1 MKLLSYLFAAALC
14 AAPAAM
20 FAQDEPSEPSPTAS
34 STDIEVV
41 TPGGSRKKNLD
52 TPDSVTTF
60 DRRQIE
66 ERMAGQTPD
75 LLEGTTGVYV
85 QHTAA
90 GQGSP
95 FIRGRTGK
103 EIVMLVNGVRFSN
116 SMFRG
121 GPNQYYATVG
131 PHTIERI
138 EVIRGPASVL
148 YGSDALGGVLNII
161 TRQPT
166 FEEAWDYTFGARG
179 RFESS
184 SMRKEGGIFGE
195 VSSEHFGAIVQGSY
209 ADVDELV
216 GGAGIGRQPY
226 TAYEEWGTYG
236 AFGTRFGAHTLT
248 FNYSHHQQN
257 DVNRTDQVTSLVAN
271 PDALPAPGTGR
282 DIRRLFVW
290 QVDDFAT
297 LRWHHGDIGV
307 LEEMFA
313 EVMYHKV
320 QESLQRIRRSSPNRL
335 EDSNFNVHTL
345 GFRTQAVLDFGN
357 WSRLTVGGELYHDM
371 VNTRSI
377 DINRQTGEY
386 TNEDGRVQV
395 PDWSSYTSFGIYAQN
410 ETTFL
415 DEMLQFRYGVRFS
428 GFRAL
433 ADVDLNDPEIDG
445 VNTFVTDVTGAFAM
459 IYRPIDEVSIYLNL
473 SRGFRAPNLDELAAS
488 KGFGA
493 GEVIPNP
500 DLDPETQYSVDIGSK
515 VFIPTLDPNSAAPY
529 EAMGSVAF
537 FFNYLED
544 TLIRESLVFKGT
556 DVFRSVNGGRARIFG
571 VEADFGFY
579 LSEAL
584 SWLGL
589 PTDHLFFEGDA
600 LGFYANFTYT
610 RGDDLKNDVPIARI
624 PPVFSEVSMR
634 YSAMHNQIYLE
645 PYMNIVGRQD
655 QINPGSVSDPRFTP
669 GDAPG
674 YVTFGLRAGWYPSRH
689 VKFNLNIQNIG
700 NRSYHPMGSGTF
712 GTGTN
717 VILSGEIRW

>member
-1 MKLLSYLFAAALC
+1 MKRGLLGCLLFFAPCAAAQDVESGT
-14 AAPAAM
+14 PAK
-20 FAQDEPSEPSPTAS
+20 SETE
-34 STDIEVV
+34 IEVV
-41 TPGGSRKKNLD
+41 TPGGSKKKLLD
-52 TPDSVTTF
+52 TPDSVTTL
-60 DRRQIE
+60 DRRQIQ

-75 LLEGTTGVYV
+75 LLEGTTGVYI

-121 GPNQYYATVG
+121 GPNQYYATIG
-131 PHTIERI
+131 PDTIERI

-161 TRQPT
+161 TRKPT
-166 FEEAWDYTFGARG
+166 FEEAWDYTFGARA

-184 SMRKEGGIFGE
+184 SMRKQGGTFAEFGSPHFGGI
-195 VSSEHFGAIVQGSY
+195 VDASY

-216 GGAGIGRQPY
+216 GGSSIGRQPY
-226 TAYEEWGTYG
+226 TSYEEWGIYG
-236 AFGTRFGAHTLT
+236 NFGTRWGNHTVD
-248 FNYSHHQQN
+248 FNYSHFQQH
-257 DVNRTDQVTSLVAN
+257 DINRTDRVSPLVAN
-271 PDALPAPGTGR
+271 PALLPAPGVGR
-282 DIRRLFVW
+282 DKRRLFVW
-290 QVDDFAT
+290 QIDDLAM
-297 LRWHHGDIGV
+297 LNWRYEPDGV
-307 LEEMFA
+307 VEEMF
-313 EVMYHKV
+313 VDLMYHKV
-320 QESLQRIRRSSPNRL
+320 QESLQRIRNNNPNRL

-345 GFRTQAVLDFGN
+345 GFRSQAVLNFGT
-357 WSRLTVGGELYHDM
+357 WARLTVGGEVYHDM
-371 VNTRSI
+371 VNSRSI
-377 DINRQTGEY
+377 DIDRTTKEQ

-410 ETTFL
+410 ETTFF

-433 ADVDLNDPEIDG
+433 ADVDLNDPQIDG
-445 VNTFVTDVTGAFAM
+445 VNTFVTDITGAFAM
-459 IYRPIDEVSIYLNL
+459 IYQPIDEVSITLNL

-493 GEVIPNP
+493 GEAIPNP
-500 DLDPETQYSVDIGSK
+500 NLDPETQWSVDVGAK
-515 VFIPTLDPNSAAPY
+515 MFIPTQDAKSAAPY
-529 EAMGSVAF
+529 EATGSLVF

-544 TLIRESLVFKGT
+544 TLIRESLTYQGV
-556 DVFRSVNGGRARIFG
+556 DVFRSINGGRGRIFG
-571 VEADFGFY
+571 FEADFGFY
-579 LSEAL
+579 LSEVL
-584 SWLGL
+584 GWIGL

-600 LGFYANFTYT
+600 LGFNANFTYT
-610 RGDDLKNDVPIARI
+610 RGDDLKNDEPIGRI

-634 YSAMHNQIYLE
+634 YSAMNGKLFLE

-655 QINPGSVSDPRFTP
+655 QYNSSAAGDPRFTP
-669 GDAPG
+669 HDAPG
-674 YVTFGLRAGWYPSRH
+674 YVTFGLRAGWTPCRN
-689 VKFNLNIQNIG
+689 VRFNLNIQNIG

-717 VILSGEIRW
+717 VVLSGEIKW

>member
-20 FAQDEPSEPSPTAS
+20 FAQDEPAEPSPTAS

-52 TPDSVTTF
+52 TPDSVTTL

-589 PTDHLFFEGDA
+589 PNDHVFFEGDA

>member
-1 MKLLSYLFAAALC
+1 MTRSLLAGFFMCLLASFAAAQGTSNT
-14 AAPAAM
+14 A
-20 FAQDEPSEPSPTAS
+20 ENTSSETE
-34 STDIEVV
+34 IEVV
-41 TPGGSRKKNLD
+41 TPGGSKKKLLD
-52 TPDSVTTF
+52 TPDSVTTL
-60 DRRQIE
+60 DRTQIE

-75 LLEGTTGVYV
+75 LLEGTTGVYI

-121 GPNQYYATVG
+121 GPNQYYATIG

-161 TRQPT
+161 TKQPT

-195 VSSEHFGAIVQGSY
+195 VSSEHFGALVTGSY

-216 GGAGIGRQPY
+216 GGAGIGRQPF

-236 AFGTRFGAHTLT
+236 AFGTRWGGHTIS

-257 DVNRTDQVTSLVAN
+257 DVNRTDQVTPLVAN
-271 PDALPAPGTGR
+271 PDLLPAPGVGR
-282 DIRRLFVW
+282 DLRRLFVW
-290 QVDDFAT
+290 QIDDLA
-297 LRWHHGDIGV
+297 LLNWRYEEGGI
-307 LEEMFA
+307 LEELFVD
-313 EVMYHKV
+313 VMYHKV
-320 QESLQRIRRSSPNRL
+320 QESLQRIRRSNPNRL

-345 GFRTQAVLDFGN
+345 GLRTQAVLNFGT
-357 WSRLTVGGELYHDM
+357 WARLTVGGEVYHDM
-371 VNTRSI
+371 VNSRSI
-377 DINRQTGEY
+377 DINRTTGEQ

-459 IYRPIDEVSIYLNL
+459 VYKPIDEVSVYLNL

-493 GEVIPNP
+493 GEAIPNP
-500 DLDPETQYSVDIGSK
+500 DLDPETQYSADLGAK
-515 VFIPTLDPNSAAPY
+515 MFIPTQDPNSAAPY

-544 TLIRESLVFKGT
+544 TLIRESLVYQGQN
-556 DVFRSVNGGRARIFG
+556 VFRSINGGRARIFG

-584 SWLGL
+584 GWLGL

-634 YSAMHNQIYLE
+634 YSALHGQVFLE

-655 QINPGSVSDPRFTP
+655 QYSPGALSDPRFTP
-669 GDAPG
+669 NDAPG
-674 YVTFGLRAGWYPSRH
+674 YVTFGLRAGWTPSRH
-689 VKFNLNIQNIG
+689 VRFNLNIQNIG

-717 VILSGEIRW
+717 VILSGEIKW

>member
-1 MKLLSYLFAAALC
+1 MTRNLLAGFFMCLLASVAAA
-14 AAPAAM
+14 
-20 FAQDEPSEPSPTAS
+20 QDTSNSAESRSSETE
-34 STDIEVV
+34 IEVV
-41 TPGGSRKKNLD
+41 TPGGSKKKLLD
-52 TPDSVTTF
+52 TPDSVTTL
-60 DRRQIE
+60 DRTQIE

-75 LLEGTTGVYV
+75 LLEGTTGVYI

-121 GPNQYYATVG
+121 GPNQYYATIG

-161 TRQPT
+161 TKQPT

-195 VSSEHFGAIVQGSY
+195 VSSEHFGALVTGSY

-216 GGAGIGRQPY
+216 GGAGIGRQPF

-236 AFGTRFGAHTLT
+236 AFGTRWGGHTIS

-257 DVNRTDQVTSLVAN
+257 DVNRTDQVTPLVAN
-271 PDALPAPGTGR
+271 PDLLPAPGVGR

-290 QVDDFAT
+290 QIDDLA
-297 LRWHHGDIGV
+297 LLNWRYEEGGI
-307 LEEMFA
+307 LEEMFVD
-313 EVMYHKV
+313 VMYHKV
-320 QESLQRIRRSSPNRL
+320 QESLQRIRRSNPNRL

-345 GFRTQAVLDFGN
+345 GLRTQAVLNFGT
-357 WSRLTVGGELYHDM
+357 WARLTVGGEVYHDM
-371 VNTRSI
+371 VNSRSI
-377 DINRQTGEY
+377 DINRTTGEQ

-459 IYRPIDEVSIYLNL
+459 VYKPIDEVTVYLNL

-493 GEVIPNP
+493 GEAIPNP
-500 DLDPETQYSVDIGSK
+500 NLDPETQYSVDLGSK
-515 VFIPTLDPNSAAPY
+515 MFIPTQDPNSAAPY

-544 TLIRESLVFKGT
+544 TLIRESLVYQGQN
-556 DVFRSVNGGRARIFG
+556 VFRSINGGRARIFG

-584 SWLGL
+584 GWLGL

-634 YSAMHNQIYLE
+634 YSALHGQVFLE

-655 QINPGSVSDPRFTP
+655 QYNPGALSDPRFTP
-669 GDAPG
+669 HDAPG
-674 YVTFGLRAGWYPSRH
+674 YVTFGLRAGWTPSRH
-689 VKFNLNIQNIG
+689 VRFNLNIQNIG

-717 VILSGEIRW
+717 VILSGEIKW

>member
-1 MKLLSYLFAAALC
+1 MTRSLLAGCFMCLLASVAAA
-14 AAPAAM
+14 
-20 FAQDEPSEPSPTAS
+20 QGTSNTTENKSSETE
-34 STDIEVV
+34 IEVV
-41 TPGGSRKKNLD
+41 TPGGSKKKLLD
-52 TPDSVTTF
+52 TPDSVTTL

-75 LLEGTTGVYV
+75 LLEGTTGVYI

-121 GPNQYYATVG
+121 GPNQYYATIG

-195 VSSEHFGAIVQGSY
+195 VSSEHFGALVTGSY

-216 GGAGIGRQPY
+216 GGAGIGRQPF

-236 AFGTRFGAHTLT
+236 AFGTRWGGHTIS

-257 DVNRTDQVTSLVAN
+257 DVNRTDQVTPLVAN
-271 PDALPAPGTGR
+271 PDLLPAPGVGR
-282 DIRRLFVW
+282 DLRRLFVW
-290 QVDDFAT
+290 QIDDLA
-297 LRWHHGDIGV
+297 LLNWRYEDSGI
-307 LEEMFA
+307 LEEMF
-313 EVMYHKV
+313 VDLMYHKV
-320 QESLQRIRRSSPNRL
+320 QESFQRIRRSNPNRL

-345 GFRTQAVLDFGN
+345 GLRTQAVLNFGT
-357 WSRLTVGGELYHDM
+357 WARLTVGGEIYHDM
-371 VNTRSI
+371 VNSRSI
-377 DINRQTGEY
+377 DINRTTGEH

-395 PDWSSYTSFGIYAQN
+395 PDWCSYTSFGIYAQN

-415 DEMLQFRYGVRFS
+415 DEALQFRYGVRFS

-459 IYRPIDEVSIYLNL
+459 IYKPIDEVSVYLNL

-493 GEVIPNP
+493 GEAIPNP
-500 DLDPETQYSVDIGSK
+500 NLDPETQYSVDLGSK
-515 VFIPTLDPNSAAPY
+515 MFIPTQDPNSAAPY

-544 TLIRESLVFKGT
+544 TLIRESLVYQGQN
-556 DVFRSVNGGRARIFG
+556 VFRSINGGRARIFG

-584 SWLGL
+584 GWLGL

-610 RGDDLKNDVPIARI
+610 RGDDLKNDEPIARI

-634 YSAMHNQIYLE
+634 YSALHGQIFVE

-655 QINPGSVSDPRFTP
+655 QYNPGALSDPRFTP
-669 GDAPG
+669 HDAPG
-674 YVTFGLRAGWYPSRH
+674 YVTYGLRAGWTPSRH
-689 VKFNLNIQNIG
+689 VRFNLNIQNIG

-717 VILSGEIRW
+717 VILSGEIKW